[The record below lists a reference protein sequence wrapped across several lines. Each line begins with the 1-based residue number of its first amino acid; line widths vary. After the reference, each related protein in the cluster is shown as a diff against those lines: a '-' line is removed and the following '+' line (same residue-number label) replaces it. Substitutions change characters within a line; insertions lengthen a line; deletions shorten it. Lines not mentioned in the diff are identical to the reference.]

1 MRALL
6 HSFSTGESRLIDAP
20 DPVPGRNELLVRSV
34 ASVVS
39 PGTERMLVEFGRAPL
54 WQKALQQPERVR
66 QVVSKAQAEGI
77 GSALEAVRARLDAPL
92 APGYAACGRVL
103 ALGAGVQ
110 GFAVGDLVAAA
121 GPHAEKFTVPA
132 TLAVRVP
139 DGVAPG
145 HAAFATI
152 GAIALQAVRLAEAG
166 PGSAVGVTGLG
177 LIGLLAAQ
185 LLRAAGCR
193 VFGLDLDA
201 LRVALARDLGAEAH
215 VSDGAADPAS
225 AAENFSRG
233 RGLDAVIVATAG
245 GGAGPLRDACRM
257 ARPRGKIVLLGTAT
271 IDLPRDLLYR
281 KELSVV
287 VSSSYGPGRHDAAY
301 ASGTDWPVEALRWTA
316 GRNMEAFLDM
326 VAAGAVSLEPLVQSR
341 VPFGDAAAAYARLDA
356 RTLGLVLEHGEARG
370 PATPPPQ
377 PSPADAAEG
386 AAPQRLPLPRSA
398 GGSGRGHADPTGL
411 AIIGA
416 GNFAT
421 RTLIP
426 NLLEAGASPRVVI
439 SAKGVTAAVA
449 REKFGFATAA
459 SDPDAALED
468 PAVGIVAIATPHHTH
483 GALAVRALQAG
494 KAVWVEKPLA
504 LTLAELDAIEATP
517 GPLMVGF
524 NRRLAPDTLA
534 ALSLLA
540 TTPGPRAISILVAAP
555 ALPAG
560 HWLADPA
567 IGGGALLGE
576 GCHVIDL
583 ACCLAG
589 GLPTA
594 AHAAPSRDGGAIALA
609 FADGSTAAI
618 HYFSGSHRAVPK
630 ERIEVAVGGR
640 TLRIE
645 NFRRLVAHGFPGAP
659 RAWWPRAKPDK
670 GHAALAKAFVAAC
683 RDGAPQPIA
692 RETLLA
698 VSRLAVRL
706 AAPPGASG

>member
-6 HSFSTGESRLIDAP
+6 HSFATGQSRLIEAP
-20 DPVPGRNELLVRSV
+20 DPVPGRHELLVHSV

-54 WQKALQQPERVR
+54 WKKALQQPERVR
-66 QVVSKAQAEGI
+66 QVFAKAQAEGI
-77 GSALEAVRARLDAPL
+77 GAALEAVRARLDAPL
-92 APGYAACGRVL
+92 APGYAACGRVV
-103 ALGAGVQ
+103 ARGAGVQ
-110 GFAVGDLVAAA
+110 NFAVGDLVAAA

-139 DGVAPG
+139 DGVAPA
-145 HAAFATI
+145 HAAFATL
-152 GAIALQAVRLAEAG
+152 GAIALQSVRLAEAG

-177 LIGLLAAQ
+177 LIGLIAVQ

-201 LRVALARDLGAEAH
+201 SRVALAQSFGAEAH
-215 VSDGAADPAS
+215 VLDGGADPAL
-225 AAENFSRG
+225 AAESFSRG
-233 RGLDAVIVATAG
+233 RGLDAVIVATSG
-245 GGAGPLRDACRM
+245 GGAGPLRDACRL

-287 VSSSYGPGRHDAAY
+287 VSSSYGPGRHDAEY

-316 GRNMEAFLDM
+316 GRNLEAFLDL
-326 VAAGAVSLEPLVQSR
+326 VAAGAARLEPLVQAR
-341 VPFGDAAAAYARLDA
+341 VPFGDAAAAYATLDA
-356 RTLGLVLEHGEARG
+356 QTLGLVLEHEVAASEPAHPVPTGERVGARG
-370 PATPPPQ
+370 
-377 PSPADAAEG
+377 
-386 AAPQRLPLPRSA
+386 RS
-398 GGSGRGHADPTGL
+398 DPTGL
-411 AIIGA
+411 AVIGA

-426 NLLEAGASPRVVI
+426 NLLAAGATPRVVV

-449 REKFGFATAA
+449 REKFGFAQAA
-459 SDPDAALED
+459 GDLDAALDD
-468 PAVGIVAIATPHHTH
+468 PGVGIVAIATPHHTH
-483 GALAVRALQAG
+483 GALAVRALAAG

-504 LTLAELDAIEATP
+504 LTLAELDAIEAAP
-517 GPLMVGF
+517 GTLMVGF

-534 ALSLLA
+534 ALALLSS
-540 TTPGPRAISILVAAP
+540 TPGPRAISILVAAP

-576 GCHVIDL
+576 GCHFIDL

-589 GLPTA
+589 ALPTTS
-594 AHAAPSRDGGAIALA
+594 HVAPSRDGGAIALG

-618 HYFSGSHRAVPK
+618 HYFSGSHRTVPK

-640 TLRIE
+640 TLSID
-645 NFRRLVAHGFPGAP
+645 NFRRLVAHGFPAAP
-659 RAWWPRAKPDK
+659 RAWLRRGKPDK
-670 GHAALAKAFVAAC
+670 GHAALAGAFIEAH
-683 RDGAPQPIA
+683 RDGFAQPIA
-692 RETLLA
+692 RQDLLA

-706 AAPPGASG
+706 AAPPGVSG

>member
-6 HSFSTGESRLIDAP
+6 HSFSTGESHLIEAP
-20 DPVPGRNELLVRSV
+20 DPVPGRNELLVRSI

-54 WQKALQQPERVR
+54 WKKALQQPERVR
-66 QVVSKAQAEGI
+66 QVFAKAQAEGVAT
-77 GSALEAVRARLDAPL
+77 ALEAVRARLDTPL

-103 ALGAGVQ
+103 ALGTGVQ
-110 GFAVGDLVAAA
+110 GFAAGDLVAAA
-121 GPHAEKFTVPA
+121 GPHAEEFTVPA

-139 DGVAPG
+139 DGVAPE

-177 LIGLLAAQ
+177 LIGLIAAQ

-193 VFGLDLDA
+193 VFGLDLDPS
-201 LRVALARDLGAEAH
+201 RVALARSFGAEAH
-215 VSDGAADPAS
+215 VLDGASDPAP
-225 AAENFSRG
+225 AAERFSRG

-287 VSSSYGPGRHDAAY
+287 VSSSYGPGRHDAEY

-316 GRNMEAFLDM
+316 GRNIEAFLDL
-326 VAAGAVSLEPLVQSR
+326 VAVGAVSLDALIQAR
-341 VPFGDAAAAYARLDA
+341 VAFGDAAAAYGTLDA
-356 RTLGLVLEHGEARG
+356 GTLGLVLEHPTGGTA
-370 PATPPPQ
+370 PPPQ
-377 PSPADAAEG
+377 PSPARGEG
-386 AAPQRLPLPRSA
+386 AHPRAELPLPTGERAGVRGRSNL
-398 GGSGRGHADPTGL
+398 TGL

-426 NLLEAGASPRVVI
+426 NLLAAGATPRVVV
-439 SAKGVTAAVA
+439 SAKGVTAAIA
-449 REKFGFATAA
+449 REKFGFAQAA
-459 SDPDAALED
+459 SDLDAALD
-468 PAVGIVAIATPHHTH
+468 DSGVGIVAIATPHHTH
-483 GALAVRALQAG
+483 GGLAVRALQAG

-504 LTLAELDAIEATP
+504 LTLAELDAIETMP

-534 ALSLLA
+534 ALALLA
-540 TTPGPRAISILVAAP
+540 KTPGPRAITILVAAP
-555 ALPAG
+555 ALPVG

-576 GCHVIDL
+576 GCHFIDL

-589 GLPTA
+589 GLPTTS
-594 AHAAPSRDGGAIALA
+594 HAAPSRAGGAISLS
-609 FADGSTAAI
+609 FADGSTASI
-618 HYFSGSHRAVPK
+618 HYFAGSHRSVPK

-645 NFRRLVAHGFPGAP
+645 NFRRLVGHGFPGAP
-659 RAWWPRAKPDK
+659 RAWWARARPDK
-670 GHAALAKAFVAAC
+670 GHVALARKFVSAC
-683 RDGAPQPIA
+683 RDGTPLPVA
-692 RETLLA
+692 REDLLA
-698 VSRLAVRL
+698 VSRLAVQL
-706 AAPPGASG
+706 AAPPFASG